1 MPNDNRNSKKINDLL
16 NYLDKQTSDLHR
28 MTYFSTD
35 TSDNIYDNVTTDLD
49 DAIRKATDGDD
60 EFKNLSNVTKL
71 LQKVVDKPSFNGA
84 DTKLVKGF
92 GKDNDNDIST
102 LFQSSDMVASLMET
116 YAKTKWVSEL
126 DSEFDIICKY
136 MPKLQTALDLLRDVV
151 LCSDSYSKQFLNIVP
166 ANQTPG
172 SESNSAVQN
181 NIKEMV
187 KKYDLENKTEQ
198 WLDHISKYGEEFIY
212 LVPYNLAFSELLK
225 RKANTSSYSL
235 SENVNLTLKDILPME
250 LQKQKVVASVI
261 NENSFPTIKLTFNH
275 SNMIDEVIQN
285 NYDLRKSI
293 KDPKLMSISEMYIT
307 ETGDS
312 FEDHIHKSGKNDLEI
327 KFDRTIDDEI
337 KWEDDDKSASD
348 GLVSDKEDTK
358 TKVNGAVL
366 KSIRHDRTIPIYIED
381 MFFGV
386 YYLDN
391 DWENEAIDIN
401 ANSNVNG
408 YNSITTMFNNGTLSD
423 AEKVNGDQILKTIA
437 GKIAQQ
443 IDAAFINANSDLA
456 DEIYLLLKYNDK
468 YNQIDKSISM
478 NVTFIPAD
486 DIHHLKFREDPDTH
500 RGISD
505 LWDSLVSAK
514 QWIMLNITS
523 ILGWTTRGFDRRV
536 YYVKQS
542 LDTNTAQSLLNVI
555 STIKK
560 GNFGIRQIESINN
573 ILNILGRFNDFV
585 IPMGPSGDPP
595 IQFDTMPGQ
604 QFDFPQ
610 ELMQNLEESAV
621 NATGVPIEIVN
632 SSTGMDFAVRYTM
645 TNAKLLRMVLKRQL
659 IYENALSEIFTK
671 LYKFE
676 YNENI
681 ELTVILPPP
690 AFLSMTQGTQLIQSA
705 VQYAEQM
712 AEVEMANEE
721 DKAKNMF
728 KQRLIRKLIPTYIS
742 DDEIQS
748 IKDSIKIDN
757 SIDKSEVNQDEG
769 Y

>member
-1 MPNDNRNSKKINDLL
+1 MPNDNKNNSRKINDLL
-16 NYLDKQTSDLHR
+16 DYLDKQTSDLHR
-28 MTYFSTD
+28 FTYFSTD
-35 TSDNIYDNVTTDLD
+35 TSSNIYDTITTDLD

-71 LQKVVDKPSFNGA
+71 LQKVVEKPGFNGA

-136 MPKLQTALDLLRDVV
+136 MPKLQTALDLLRDVI

-166 ANQTPG
+166 VNQAPG
-172 SESNSAVQN
+172 SDGNAAIQN
-181 NIKEMV
+181 NIKEMI
-187 KKYDLENKTEQ
+187 KKYDLENKSEF
-198 WLDHISKYGEEFIY
+198 WLDHILKYGEEVIY
-212 LVPYNLAFSELLK
+212 LVPYNLAFAELLK
-225 RKANTSSYSL
+225 RKRNTSSNAL
-235 SENVNLTLKDILPME
+235 SESSFTIKDIIPQD
-250 LQKQKVVASVI
+250 LQKQKMYASVV
-261 NENSFPTIKLTFNH
+261 NENSQPIIKLTFNH
-275 SNMIDEVIQN
+275 SNIIESAIQN

-293 KDPKLMSISEMYIT
+293 NDPKLMSVSEMYVT
-307 ETGDS
+307 ETNEK

-337 KWEDDDKSASD
+337 KWEDDDKSAAD
-348 GLVSDKEDTK
+348 GLVSEKENTK

-366 KSIRHDRTIPIYIED
+366 KSIRHDRAIPIYIED
-381 MFFGV
+381 MFFGI
-386 YYLDN
+386 YFIDN

-468 YNQIDKSISM
+468 YNQIDKSINM
-478 NVTFIPAD
+478 NVAFIPAD
-486 DIHHLKFREDPDTH
+486 DIHHLKFKEDPDTH

-505 LWDSLVSAK
+505 LWDALVPAK
-514 QWIMLNITS
+514 QWIMLNLTS
-523 ILGWTTRGFDRRV
+523 VLGWTTRGFDRRV

-560 GNFGIRQIESINN
+560 GNFGIRQIESVNN

-585 IPMGPSGDPP
+585 IPIGPSGDPP

-621 NATGVPIEIVN
+621 NSTGVPIEIVN

-659 IYENALSEIFTK
+659 IYENSLSEIFTK

-676 YNENI
+676 YGDNV

-705 VQYAEQM
+705 VQYAEQL

-757 SIDKSEVNQDEG
+757 SIDKSKPGQDEG

>member
-1 MPNDNRNSKKINDLL
+1 MPNDNKNNSRKINDLL
-16 NYLDKQTSDLHR
+16 DYLDKQTSDLHR
-28 MTYFSTD
+28 STYFSTD
-35 TSDNIYDNVTTDLD
+35 TSSNIYDTITTDLD

-71 LQKVVDKPSFNGA
+71 LQKVVDKPGFNGA

-136 MPKLQTALDLLRDVV
+136 MPKLQTALDLLRDVI

-166 ANQTPG
+166 VNQAPG
-172 SESNSAVQN
+172 SDGNAAIQN
-181 NIKEMV
+181 NIREMI
-187 KKYDLENKTEQ
+187 KKYDLENKSEF
-198 WLDHISKYGEEFIY
+198 WLDHILKYGEEVIY
-212 LVPYNLAFSELLK
+212 LVPYNLAFAELLK
-225 RKANTSSYSL
+225 RKRNTSSNAL
-235 SENVNLTLKDILPME
+235 SESSFTIKDIIPQD
-250 LQKQKVVASVI
+250 LQKQKMYASVV
-261 NENSFPTIKLTFNH
+261 NENSQPIIRLTFNH
-275 SNMIDEVIQN
+275 SNIIESAIQN

-293 KDPKLMSISEMYIT
+293 NDPKLMSVSEMYVT
-307 ETGDS
+307 ETNEK

-337 KWEDDDKSASD
+337 KWEDDDKSAAD
-348 GLVSDKEDTK
+348 GLVSEKENTK

-366 KSIRHDRTIPIYIED
+366 KSIRHDRAIPIYIED
-381 MFFGV
+381 MFFGI
-386 YYLDN
+386 YLIDN

-468 YNQIDKSISM
+468 YNQIDKSINM

-486 DIHHLKFREDPDTH
+486 DIHHLKFKEDPDTH

-505 LWDSLVSAK
+505 LWDALVPAK
-514 QWIMLNITS
+514 QWIMLNLTS
-523 ILGWTTRGFDRRV
+523 VLGWTTRGFDRRV

-560 GNFGIRQIESINN
+560 GNFGIRQIESVNN

-585 IPMGPSGDPP
+585 IPIGPSGDPP

-621 NATGVPIEIVN
+621 NSTGVPIEIVN

-659 IYENALSEIFTK
+659 IYENSLSEIFTK

-676 YNENI
+676 YGDNV

-705 VQYAEQM
+705 VQYAEQL

-757 SIDKSEVNQDEG
+757 SIDKSKPGQDEG